1 MALKSHSS
9 LRKQV
14 EPAIEARIKLRRTPM
29 RNSLPASCA
38 ADMNPSSNT
47 PLSRFVLLRIEELH
61 MRLFVIELPAT
72 AKSLPD
78 TVTTEQINS
87 GVELLSFDLLPFQ
100 KAILPMLFGL
110 EEWKQLNE
118 HTWICSPQD
127 VRRSKRELYF
137 LIPSRRSWL

>member
-14 EPAIEARIKLRRTPM
+14 EPVTAARTRLRRTPM

-38 ADMNPSSNT
+38 ADTNPSSNT
-47 PLSRFVLLRIEELH
+47 PLSQFVLLQIEELH
-61 MRLFVIELPAT
+61 MRLSVIELPAT

-100 KAILPMLFGL
+100 KAILPTIFGL

-118 HTWICSPQD
+118 HTWVCSLQD
-127 VRRSKRELYF
+127 VHRSKREPCF
-137 LIPSRRSWL
+137 LIPSRRNWL

>member
-1 MALKSHSS
+1 MALISHSS
-9 LRKQV
+9 LRKQAV
-14 EPAIEARIKLRRTPM
+14 PVIAARIKLRRTPM
-29 RNSLPASCA
+29 KNSLPASCA
-38 ADMNPSSNT
+38 ADTNLSSNT

-61 MRLFVIELPAT
+61 MRLSVIELPAT

-118 HTWICSPQD
+118 YTWICSPQD
-127 VRRSKRELYF
+127 VRHNRHAPYF

>member
-1 MALKSHSS
+1 MALTSHSS
-9 LRKQV
+9 LRRQG
-14 EPAIEARIKLRRTPM
+14 EPAIAARIKLRRTLM

-38 ADMNPSSNT
+38 ADMNPSLNT
-47 PLSRFVLLRIEELH
+47 PLSRFVLLQIEGLH
-61 MRLFVIELPAT
+61 MRLSVIELPAT

-87 GVELLSFDLLPFQ
+87 GAELLSFELLPFQ
-100 KAILPMLFGL
+100 KEILPTLFGL

-127 VRRSKRELYF
+127 VRRNRRELYF
-137 LIPSRRSWL
+137 LTPSRRSWL